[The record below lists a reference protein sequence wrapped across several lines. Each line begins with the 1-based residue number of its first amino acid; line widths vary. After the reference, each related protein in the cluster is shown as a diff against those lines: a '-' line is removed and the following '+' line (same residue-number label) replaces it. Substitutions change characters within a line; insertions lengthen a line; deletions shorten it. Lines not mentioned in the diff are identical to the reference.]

1 MWKKE
6 GDRKGESDEEMWG
19 DAGAG
24 DALWLTLKM
33 EKGVTG
39 PKMVDIFLKVQ
50 GSKRVEMDP
59 LLPRDQLDF

>member
-1 MWKKE
+1 M
-6 GDRKGESDEEMWG
+6 
-19 DAGAG
+19 
-24 DALWLTLKM
+24 WLTLKM

-50 GSKRVEMDP
+50 GSKRVEMGP